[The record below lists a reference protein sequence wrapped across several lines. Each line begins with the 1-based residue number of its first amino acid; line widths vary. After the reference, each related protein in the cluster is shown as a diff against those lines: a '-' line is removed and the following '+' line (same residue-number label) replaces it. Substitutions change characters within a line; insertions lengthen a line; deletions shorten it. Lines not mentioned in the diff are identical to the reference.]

1 MKIQALR
8 APWNSEGSSRKSATS
23 KGASAL
29 GGGVSDRFAEKWA
42 EIRARRRS
50 MGETEVVPSPGSEGS
65 SAPHR
70 RVPKRQFNSAPDFG
84 PGVGEPLPTS
94 SPRRTRFA
102 GISLRELSLPVST
115 RSPLMPVGSD
125 DKGEYQQ
132 VPLADVEIVDGTL
145 DVSPLRR
152 CRSKRTTMIVVDNT
166 GWRRAANIVLESV
179 FFQTFIAFSIFSNGL
194 IIGCETDMPGL
205 PLWDTVETFFLIVF
219 TTELG
224 LRLTVIGIAGYFDHL
239 DQDFLWNMFDF
250 AIVSLGILDAGFS
263 AMGLE
268 TSGGGASLFR
278 MFRLLRILRI
288 FKIVRFL
295 KKLYMLAYGFIE
307 ACKAVFW
314 VTVLMIFVLYIC
326 SVVLVRTIGHHKFE
340 SPELQ
345 SLATNFS
352 DITRTMLTLFEIM
365 SQPELEQFQPLFNQF
380 PLFGG
385 FLIAFTIF
393 GSFGMI
399 ALLTGVISE
408 SMFEKNQLRMEE
420 ERQQRD
426 LMHRLLSERCFE
438 LFDDLEKSG
447 ALNENG
453 EVSKDAVMALL
464 PDVIELLEGHL
475 VAFSQHDLVTILD
488 LMDVSDSGF
497 VKKDEFCKCILSV
510 AEGVRPMS
518 LMEVLYA
525 VVKALEHIR
534 LCQVS
539 IDKLTQD
546 VVHMQTQ
553 AFPLAARMLTSNEG
567 GASNDVMD
575 DGGESKPRL
584 QQQGEGASLAS
595 IVDALDRIEALHLQ
609 QGQQQQQKQ
618 PAQNDEQLP
627 TLSAGVLDRLDALQL
642 SVDAVARVQDEVL
655 VQGRSLAS
663 VGHDRLQQQQQQQQ
677 QQTLQERAA
686 GPQLDA
692 AGLLER
698 LDMSAGTEAQIQGE
712 FFAQHRS
719 QAQAHDTLLQQQI
732 QQQLIQTSSFFE
744 ALRGAVSE
752 RFDELQMSVGTLG
765 RTQDEL
771 LAQNHSLA
779 KLNDTIAQSVAALSC
794 GTRPDPTPERT
805 LSWQMPVLTVAP
817 KSVESRVQSPR
828 SIGLQN
834 GATNPT

>member
-1 MKIQALR
+1 MKTQALR
-8 APWNSEGSSRKSATS
+8 ASWNSEVPHKSATW
-23 KGASAL
+23 KAP
-29 GGGVSDRFAEKWA
+29 GGGVIDRFAEKWA

-50 MGETEVVPSPGSEGS
+50 VGETEVVPSSRSEGS
-65 SAPHR
+65 STPHGRAP
-70 RVPKRQFNSAPDFG
+70 QSTFNTAPDFG
-84 PGVGEPLPTS
+84 PGVGEPLPPS
-94 SPRRTRFA
+94 SPTWGSRSA
-102 GISLRELSLPVST
+102 SISLRELSLPLST
-115 RSPLMPVGSD
+115 RSPLMSVGRD

-145 DVSPLRR
+145 EDPLARKR
-152 CRSKRTTMIVVDNT
+152 RSKRSSMVVDET
-166 GWRRAANIVLESV
+166 GWRYVAKIVLESM
-179 FFQTFIAFSIFSNGL
+179 FFQTFSALSIFANGL
-194 IIGCETDMPGL
+194 VIGCETDMPGL

-239 DQDFLWNMFDF
+239 DNDFLWNMFDF
-250 AIVSLGILDAGFS
+250 TIVSLGILDAGFS

-314 VTVLMIFVLYIC
+314 VTVLMMFVLYIC

-340 SPELQ
+340 SPALQ

-553 AFPLAARMLTSNEG
+553 AFPLAARMLISNEG

-595 IVDALDRIEALHLQ
+595 IVNALDRIEALHLQ

-618 PAQNDEQLP
+618 PAQNDEELP
-627 TLSAGVLDRLDALQL
+627 TLSAVVLERLDALQL

-663 VGHDRLQQQQQQQQ
+663 VGHDILQQQQQQQQQ

-698 LDMSAGTEAQIQGE
+698 LDMSVGTEAQIQGE
-712 FFAQHRS
+712 LFAQHRS

-765 RTQDEL
+765 TTQDEL

-834 GATNPT
+834 GATNPI